1 MTLFRNRSDVI
12 NSQPRGETGAS
23 LSSFPVATELPSND
37 GGRVYVGRVLTQL
50 GYGAGS
56 IVLSLFGLLPV
67 HAFINWYH
75 GGSVPEPNAFWA
87 LSCLLLFPFGL
98 VLISNAI
105 RGLPRLTI
113 GFQGVSLQQAFNT
126 KWAHWDSIGP
136 FAVQTTKAGR
146 LGRKIKRATAEI
158 TGPNAGLKRTA
169 TLLIPDH
176 FDQPIDDI
184 VTEINTA
191 RALSLGV
198 SHLPDSAIAPAQ
210 PMPVGLP
217 GFAVPWLTFALLA
230 ALIGVFVLENIF
242 AVTPAVRNAPS
253 LPTLVAMGALSHAAI
268 LAHGEWYRL
277 FTAPLLHADIA
288 HLAGNGVA
296 LLLGGWMLERLVGRL
311 WFFVFF
317 AVGALGGSLASLAFQ
332 PANLISV
339 GASGALTG
347 MFAGVFV
354 SSFRVSSTARA
365 GLQLS
370 SLRILVPSLLPFF
383 SKSGGAHIDYGAHG
397 GGAVTGA
404 VLALVLLQCWPKTAA
419 IPQWRRAAAIV
430 TVIGFVAFLGS
441 AALVANNYPL
451 YKAAAAARTNVPA
464 TPQTP
469 PPRPV
474 TPQTAPPQAAMPR
487 ATIPQTPADGRAS
500 YLREDNTSGKQPT
513 APGRG
518 MPSCGANLFFPNGKG
533 AFPGI
538 NCSN

>member
-1 MTLFRNRSDVI
+1 MTLFRNRGDVI
-12 NSQPRGETGAS
+12 NPQPRGETGAS
-23 LSSFPVATELPSND
+23 LSSFPVATELASND
-37 GGRVYVGRVLTQL
+37 GDRVYVGRVRTQL
-50 GYGAGS
+50 GYGTVLILGS
-56 IVLSLFGLLPV
+56 LVGLTPAHLFL
-67 HAFINWYH
+67 NWYH
-75 GGSVPEPNAFWA
+75 GGPVPEPNAFWT
-87 LSCLLLFPFGL
+87 LSCLLLFPLGL

-113 GFQGVSLQQAFNT
+113 GFQGISLQQAFGT

-136 FAVQTTKAGR
+136 FAIETRTAGR
-146 LGRKIKRATAEI
+146 SRRQIKRAKAVI
-158 TGPNAGLKRTA
+158 TGANAGLKRAA

-176 FDQPIDDI
+176 FDRPIDDL

-198 SHLPDSAIAPAQ
+198 SHLPDSAIAPAL
-210 PMPVGLP
+210 PTPVGLP

-230 ALIGVFVLENIF
+230 ALIGIFALENIF

-268 LAHGEWYRL
+268 LVHGEWYRL

-317 AVGALGGSLASLAFQ
+317 ALGALGGSLASLAFQ

-354 SSFRVSSTARA
+354 SSFRVSSGARS

-370 SLRILVPSLLPFF
+370 SLRILVPSLLPFL
-383 SKSGGAHIDYGAHG
+383 SKSGGVHIDYGAHG

-404 VLALVLLQCWPKTAA
+404 VLALLLLQCWPETAA

-430 TVIGFVAFLGS
+430 AVAGLVAFLGS
-441 AALVANNYPL
+441 AALVARNYPL
-451 YKAAAAARTNVPA
+451 YKAAAAARTNLPA
-464 TPQTP
+464 LPQSP

-474 TPQTAPPQAAMPR
+474 TPQTSPPQA
-487 ATIPQTPADGRAS
+487 TLPQAPADGRAS
-500 YLREDNTSGKQPT
+500 YLRDNNTSGKLPA
-513 APGRG
+513 APQSG
-518 MPSCGANLFFPNGKG
+518 MPSCHSNAFFPDGKG